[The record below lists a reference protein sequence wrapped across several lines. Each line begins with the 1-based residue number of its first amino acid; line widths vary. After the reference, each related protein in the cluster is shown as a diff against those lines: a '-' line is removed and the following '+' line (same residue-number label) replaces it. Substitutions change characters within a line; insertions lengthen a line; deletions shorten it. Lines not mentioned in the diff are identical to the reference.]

1 MLGISVALPQ
11 FPSYSRKFKHLA
23 NFVFWKSTFIQLFFQ
38 PEVTV
43 FEVQKFIV
51 SIFIFSWSDSCF
63 LIGTF
68 WERIRRL

>member
-1 MLGISVALPQ
+1 MLGISVLLPQ

-23 NFVFWKSTFIQLFFQ
+23 NFLFWNLLSSNFYFGLKS
-38 PEVTV
+38 TV

-51 SIFIFSWSDSCF
+51 SIFIFSWSDNCF